1 MYSLDAIARF
11 YLTDANERPSVGVSQ
26 PSARIRAV
34 ARYYGIDEANER
46 VVALRPM
53 LEQLRADRDRVAQ
66 VQHELQ
72 RGRETN
78 GSAEHAEQ
86 LAEMED
92 ELREIVRRMQ
102 TTVGHIDSLGVTLR
116 DISTGLIDFPALA
129 TGRPIWLCWRLG
141 EDDIAWWH
149 EANTGFDS
157 RQPLSELT

>member
-1 MYSLDAIARF
+1 
-11 YLTDANERPSVGVSQ
+11 
-26 PSARIRAV
+26 
-34 ARYYGIDEANER
+34 
-46 VVALRPM
+46 M
-53 LEQLRADRDRVAQ
+53 LEQLRADRDRVAE
-66 VQHELQ
+66 VQAGLT

-141 EDDIAWWH
+141 EDDTIRWWD
-149 EANTGFDS
+149 EGDTGFA
-157 RQPLSELT
+157 RPQPLL

>member
-1 MYSLDAIARF
+1 MRENL
-11 YLTDANERPSVGVSQ
+11 V
-26 PSARIRAV
+26 V
-34 ARYYGIDEANER
+34 ATYYGIDEANER
-46 VVALRPM
+46 LDTLRPM
-53 LEQLRADRDRVAQ
+53 LEQLRADRDRVAE
-66 VQHELQ
+66 VQTELT

-129 TGRPIWLCWRLG
+129 SGRPIWLCWRLG

-157 RQPLSELT
+157 RQPLAELT

>member
-1 MYSLDAIARF
+1 M
-11 YLTDANERPSVGVSQ
+11 
-26 PSARIRAV
+26 

-46 VVALRPM
+46 VLVLRPM
-53 LEQLRADRDRVAQ
+53 LEQLRADRDRVAE
-66 VQHELQ
+66 VQRELQ